1 MRFAITPALFIL
13 TACRSGVPTLDS
25 AYQEATN
32 LYNVERFDDALP
44 KVDQGLARAERNGT
58 ERQRWQFRLLK
69 ADLLIGQ
76 RERAKTLELLN
87 QYGEPPAT
95 AEWDAV
101 RGHLLLLKGRA
112 SSELG
117 HLKEAEDL
125 LAQAAATARTAGSA
139 WLSAEV
145 QLRQGKLLLQQSKFG
160 EARDMFRDVAEAA
173 AKNNDPYQQATAVGN
188 IGFELQSE
196 SRYEEAIPWLESA
209 QALFTQTDARESVAR
224 AHGNLGTCYF
234 YLGDYDNA
242 RVHYEKAQ
250 EAFARTGN
258 REGQQLWIAGAGNVY
273 LQTGDFRAAAKAY
286 QRAREIARQL
296 GNSQSVGRW
305 ANNLAQAYLQLNDAD
320 SAERFSNEALASIEN
335 EDNEGWKPSY
345 LLTAAQIQQAKGN
358 LSESRKLFQ
367 SVLTQRTQDPALPL
381 DAHAG
386 LANLWIREGRT
397 KEAENE
403 FRSTVAGIEQGR
415 TSLLKD
421 DSKLSYVAS
430 LMRLYR
436 DYVDFLVTQHEPER
450 ALEVAESSRSQVLA
464 SRVAVKDGNRDKAER
479 HTAVE
484 YRRLARE
491 MRAVVLEFWLG
502 PNHSYLWAIT
512 GEGVHQYEL
521 PPLAEIRRLIG
532 QYQAV
537 TTGARNPLE
546 VAGDTGHRLYE
557 ALLAPAGEVA
567 RSGRFV
573 IVPDEDLYS
582 FDLESLPA
590 PGDAGKFWIEQA
602 TVSIAPSLNF
612 LAGRQRENN
621 SRPAAGLLI
630 IGDAPTA
637 GAQFPRLEYASQE
650 IDSIAHSVGGT
661 RQAILRGE
669 DARPAAYTNA
679 QPGQFG
685 FIHFAAHATA
695 NAQSPLDSAVV
706 LSGPTDRN
714 RLLARS
720 VMGIPLAAELVT
732 ISACRSAGG
741 KAYAGEGLV
750 GFAWAFLRA
759 GARNVIAGLWDVS
772 DRSTAELMS
781 GLYAN
786 VAAGEDVPTALRAAK
801 LDLIHKGGAYA
812 KPFYWAPFQLY
823 VGTTR

>member
-1 MRFAITPALFIL
+1 MRFAITLALFIL
-13 TACRSGVPTLDS
+13 AACRSGVPTLDS
-25 AYQEATN
+25 VYQEAAN
-32 LYNVERFDDALP
+32 LCNVERFDDALP
-44 KVDQGLARAERNGT
+44 KVDQGLARAERDGT
-58 ERQRWQFRLLK
+58 EKQRWQFRLLK

-76 RERAKTLELLN
+76 RERAKALKLLN
-87 QYGEPPAT
+87 QYGEPPAA
-95 AEWDAV
+95 AEWAEV

-117 HLKEAEDL
+117 HLKEAGDL
-125 LAQAAATARTAGSA
+125 LAQAAETARTAGSA

-145 QLRQGKLLLQQSKFG
+145 QLRQGKLLLQQSKFE
-160 EARDMFRDVAEAA
+160 EARDTFRKVAESAA
-173 AKNNDPYQQATAVGN
+173 RNNDLYQQATAVGN

-209 QALFTQTDARESVAR
+209 QALFTQTDARESVGR

-242 RVHYEKAQ
+242 RLHYEKAQ

-258 REGQQLWIAGAGNVY
+258 REGQQLWIAGAGLVY
-273 LQTGDFRAAAKAY
+273 IQTGDFQAATKAY
-286 QRAREIARQL
+286 QRARDIARQL
-296 GNSQSVGRW
+296 GNALSVGRW
-305 ANNLAQAYLQLNDAD
+305 ANNLAQIYLQLNDAD
-320 SAERFSNEALASIEN
+320 TAEKFSNEALASIEN

-345 LLTAAQIQQAKGN
+345 LLTAAQVQQAKGN
-358 LSESRKLFQ
+358 LGESRKLFE

-381 DAHAG
+381 DAHVG

-403 FRSTVAGIEQGR
+403 FRNAVAGIEQGR

-430 LMRLYR
+430 LMRFYR
-436 DYVDFLVTQHEPER
+436 EYVDFLVAQHEPER
-450 ALEVAESSRSQVLA
+450 ALEVAESSRSQVLE
-464 SRVAVKDGNRDKAER
+464 SRVAVKDRHNDKTGR
-479 HTAVE
+479 HTAAE
-484 YRRLARE
+484 YRRLAQD
-491 MRAVVLEFWLG
+491 MRSVVLEYWLS
-502 PNHSYLWAIT
+502 PNHSYLWVIT
-512 GEGVHQYEL
+512 GEEIRLHEL
-521 PPLAEIRRLIG
+521 PPHAEIHTLIEK
-532 QYQAV
+532 YRAV
-537 TTGARNPLE
+537 TTRARNPLE
-546 VAGDTGHRLYE
+546 VAGETGRRLYE

-567 RSGRFV
+567 KAGRFV
-573 IVPDEDLYS
+573 IVPDDDLYS

-590 PGDAGKFWIEQA
+590 PGDTGKFWIEKA

-612 LAGRQRENN
+612 LAGRLREKS
-621 SRPAAGLLI
+621 SRLSAGLLI
-630 IGDAPTA
+630 MGDAPTA
-637 GAQFPRLEYASQE
+637 GAQFPRLEFASQE
-650 IDSIAHSVGGT
+650 IDSIARSVGGT

-706 LSGPTDRN
+706 LSGPADRN

-823 VGTTR
+823 VGAIR